1 MTIPSTTRRAGPFY
15 GPMVSGA
22 QIPFS
27 FKVFAATDI
36 AVTIAD
42 ADGVETAGVL
52 NSSYLVTLNADQTA
66 SPGGYIQYAAGGVV
80 AALPTGYTVAIN
92 GAREYS
98 QDTQLTQGSNFNP
111 ISVERAF
118 DVLTILVQQLKDAY
132 DRTAKITVLSPSG
145 TDTTLPIPEAS
156 SVIGWNEDGSAL
168 RNYPPDTSFSTAL
181 LESQLASI
189 ASAAQGS
196 AKVGYSPTQAYASG
210 VGEFLN
216 RIYARTAGEVSAGVT
231 PTNYHFPPG
240 DVRRYGADPTGVSN
254 SLTAWQAAFASSK
267 EVYAPSGTYEFGSV
281 SGGTTMINLTTRG
294 NDITLRTGR
303 GVKLRCTTTGASGIP
318 YFFQLDN
325 NSRCTFG
332 DLEFEDL
339 GGDNTITWKGAF
351 GFYLTNATP
360 TNWGNLKFG
369 AITCTKLVAPIA
381 AQATGSAT
389 NRIRNIVVDQIN
401 LTDCYYGPLLQ
412 NDGDDATFHQ
422 VNANGCVRP
431 IFVYGVSGF
440 RAKVFNRN
448 NLGTSGAVHISR
460 QTGGQPT
467 RDVHVN
473 YVGRDAALNATHVLL
488 SHSDISGGE
497 ISGVHLTLDIEGAA
511 NTNPVRFVT
520 YNAGAEYAPATS
532 NIISDVTIRGRA
544 GLNTNSISTP
554 SAFSTKGRLWFYGS
568 TNLGLAQSVLDQFR
582 LGNAA
587 NGSTPTWAS
596 SGTQPAIGN
605 GTLTSN
611 FAVADGVCT
620 ETMSI
625 TMGSTTTYGTG
636 DWTLST
642 AFAATQNAIG
652 SVYMRDATGNF
663 WTGVCRIAAGAQ
675 AIAIYANNAA
685 AGVNAT
691 NPFTWAQS
699 DVLEATISYRIAQ

>member
-1 MTIPSTTRRAGPFY
+1 MAVTSEVPIASSVANGVTTVFPHSFTVLDDGDLVVTGTVSNVTTTY
-15 GPMVSGA
+15 TLGVDYTVSGVGSA
-22 QIPFS
+22 SGSVTFVTPPANGTI
-27 FKVFAATDI
+27 VTRYRDI
-36 AVTIAD
+36 ALIRETDYQDNGDLLAD
-42 ADGVETAGVL
+42 V
-52 NSSYLVTLNADQTA
+52 LNADMDRLVFMLQDIFNGGKVVPTCVRAPNGETLDALPAAASRAGYYLGFDSNGQPILLAASTGTA
-66 SPGGYIQYAAGGVV
+66 
-80 AALPTGYTVAIN
+80 AALASDLVNNSDAIK
-92 GAREYS
+92 GARLVAYNP
-98 QDTQLTQGSNFNP
+98 TLT
-111 ISVERAF
+111 
-118 DVLTILVQQLKDAY
+118 
-132 DRTAKITVLSPSG
+132 
-145 TDTTLPIPEAS
+145 
-156 SVIGWNEDGSAL
+156 
-168 RNYPPDTSFSTAL
+168 
-181 LESQLASI
+181 
-189 ASAAQGS
+189 
-196 AKVGYSPTQAYASG
+196 YASG
-210 VGEFLN
+210 LGEFLN
-216 RIYARTAGEVSAGVT
+216 RLYARTAGEVSAGVT

-431 IFVYGVSGF
+431 LFVYGVSGI
-440 RAKVFNRN
+440 RAKIFNRN

-460 QTGGQPT
+460 QTGGQNT
-467 RDVHVN
+467 SDIRIN

-497 ISGVHLTLDIEGAA
+497 INNVDVTVDLEGSAVY
-511 NTNPVRFVT
+511 NSVRFVT
-520 YNAGAEYAPATS
+520 YNSGSEYATATNNIFS
-532 NIISDVTIRGRA
+532 NITIRGRSDSNA
-544 GLNTNSISTP
+544 GTVQTP
-554 SAFSTKGRLWFYGS
+554 SAFNTKGRLWFYGS
-568 TNLGLAQSVLDQFR
+568 TNLTLAQSILNQFR
-582 LGNAA
+582 VGYTA

-605 GTLTSN
+605 GTLTSS
-611 FAVADGVCT
+611 FAVTDGVCV
-620 ETMSI
+620 ETFRI

-642 AFAATQNAIG
+642 AFPATQTAIG
-652 SVYMRDATGNF
+652 SLYMKDASGNH
-663 WTGVCRIAAGAQ
+663 WTGICRLASGAQ
-675 AIAIYANNAA
+675 AISMYADNVAN
-685 AGVNAT
+685 GVSAT
-691 NPFTWAQS
+691 VPFTWANT
-699 DVLEATISYRIAQ
+699 DFLEATISYRIAQ